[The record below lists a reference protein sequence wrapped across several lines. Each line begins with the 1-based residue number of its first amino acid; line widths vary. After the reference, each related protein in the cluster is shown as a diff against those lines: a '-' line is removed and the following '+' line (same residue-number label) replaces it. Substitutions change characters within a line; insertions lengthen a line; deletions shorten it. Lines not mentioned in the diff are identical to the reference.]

1 MDDADLRLLI
11 DLHRDAARQG
21 PGSDAETA
29 RALDLARIDR
39 AAPLRVAD
47 IGCGTGASTLALAR
61 LLPAA
66 EITAVDLL
74 PAFIEGLGARL
85 ARAGVAERV
94 RPLCRSMDD
103 LPFADAQFDLL
114 WSEGAIYNLGFERGV
129 EQWRRYL
136 RPGGVLAVS
145 EITWTTA
152 SRPPEV
158 QAHWAADYPEIDTAA
173 AKLAVLERHGYAP
186 IGYLVL
192 PESCWEA
199 HYYRPLWDRFAAF
212 LARHAG
218 DERARAIVA
227 AEEAEMALYA
237 QYGAFYSYG
246 FYVARRL

>member
-1 MDDADLRLLI
+1 MDDEDLQLLI
-11 DLHRDAARQG
+11 DLHKDAARQG

-61 LLPAA
+61 LLPTA
-66 EITAVDLL
+66 EITAVDVL
-74 PAFIEGLGARL
+74 PSFVEVLGARL
-85 ARAGVAERV
+85 ARAGVADRV
-94 RPLCRSMDD
+94 TALCRSMDD
-103 LPFADAQFDLL
+103 LPFADEEYDLL
-114 WSEGAIYNLGFERGV
+114 WSEGAIYNMGFARGV

-158 QAHWAADYPEIDTAA
+158 QTHWEAEYPEIDTAA

-186 IGYLVL
+186 IGYFVL

-199 HYYRPLWDRFAAF
+199 HYYRPLRDRFAAF

-218 DERARAIVA
+218 SERARAIVA
-227 AEEAEMALYA
+227 AEETEMALYA
-237 QYGAFYSYG
+237 QYGDCYGYG
-246 FYVARRL
+246 FYLARRR